1 MELEGD
7 RLIADAL
14 EFHLVEVFS
23 YTLSR
28 LGTFENRV
36 MHEIEAVSKAAALLV
51 ANVAAEVIAKAMSG
65 SGLATT
71 SAPW

>member
-14 EFHLVEVFS
+14 EFHLVEVFF

-36 MHEIEAVSKAAALLV
+36 MHEIDAVSKAAVLL
-51 ANVAAEVIAKAMSG
+51 AAAEVVAKAMSG

>member
-1 MELEGD
+1 M
-7 RLIADAL
+7 
-14 EFHLVEVFS
+14 FFYS
-23 YTLSR
+23 LSR

-51 ANVAAEVIAKAMSG
+51 ANAAAEVVAKAMSG